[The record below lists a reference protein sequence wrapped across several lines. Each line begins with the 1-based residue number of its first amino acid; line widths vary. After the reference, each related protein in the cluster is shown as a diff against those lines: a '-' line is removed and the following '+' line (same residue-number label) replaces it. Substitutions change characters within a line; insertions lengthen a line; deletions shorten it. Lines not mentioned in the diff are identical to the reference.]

1 MNCLFLLKIKWYQI
15 MYVKNLLIKSVAI
28 FVVTMTLCACGGRR
42 QTSSIAD
49 LQGEWKVM
57 EVKNQALPSDSE
69 AFLGF
74 DAKEMQIYGN
84 CGCNDLTGSYI
95 IDESQ
100 RSAFTFENVGVT
112 QKMCQDMETEMAILS
127 ALADVKGF
135 ALENARLSL
144 TDAEGNKLMT
154 LEKK

>member
-1 MNCLFLLKIKWYQI
+1 
-15 MYVKNLLIKSVAI
+15 
-28 FVVTMTLCACGGRR
+28 
-42 QTSSIAD
+42 
-49 LQGEWKVM
+49 M
-57 EVKNQALPSDSE
+57 EVKNQTLPSDSE

-100 RSAFTFENVGVT
+100 PSAFTFENVGVT